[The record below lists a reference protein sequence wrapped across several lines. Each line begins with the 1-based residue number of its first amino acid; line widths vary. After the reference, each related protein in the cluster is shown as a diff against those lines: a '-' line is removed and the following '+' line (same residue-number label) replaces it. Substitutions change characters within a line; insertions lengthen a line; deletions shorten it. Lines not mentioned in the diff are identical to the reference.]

1 MTNDETGDGGAARR
15 PDLTQTAFR
24 TLNRF
29 VRPLV
34 RAGVGSPLPVGLG
47 AVVLEST
54 GRVSGKTREVPVIGF
69 RVGDRVVV
77 STVRGDS
84 QWLKNLEA
92 DSKAGVWYCGRRQD
106 AVASVHRG
114 PLNVVALSPRS
125 GEDGAIG
132 DEHDDGW
139 VSDDNGEAGAV

>member
-1 MTNDETGDGGAARR
+1 MTAADNR

-34 RAGVGSPLPVGLG
+34 KAGVGSPLPIGLG

-54 GRVSGKTREVPVIGF
+54 GRVSGKTREVPVLGF
-69 RVGDRVVV
+69 RIGDRVIV

-92 DSKAGVWYCGRRQD
+92 DNDAGVWYCGKRHD
-106 AVASVHRG
+106 ATASVRRG
-114 PLNVVALSPRS
+114 PLNLVTLEGSDPEA
-125 GEDGAIG
+125 
-132 DEHDDGW
+132 DD
-139 VSDDNGEAGAV
+139 

>member
-1 MTNDETGDGGAARR
+1 MADNSGSKR

-34 RAGVGSPLPVGLG
+34 KAGVGSPLPVGLG

-54 GRVSGKTREVPVIGF
+54 GRVSGKTREVPVLGVRIGDK
-69 RVGDRVVV
+69 VIV

-92 DSKAGVWYCGRRQD
+92 DSDAGVWYCGKRHD
-106 AVASVHRG
+106 ATASVRRG
-114 PLNVVALSPRS
+114 PLNVVTL
-125 GEDGAIG
+125 DG
-132 DEHDDGW
+132 
-139 VSDDNGEAGAV
+139 SD

>member
-1 MTNDETGDGGAARR
+1 MANDGR

-34 RAGVGSPLPVGLG
+34 KAGVGSPLPLGLG

-54 GRVSGKTREVPVIGF
+54 GRVSGKTREVPVLGF
-69 RVGDRVVV
+69 RLGDKVIV

-92 DSKAGVWYCGRRQD
+92 DPDAGVWYCGTRHE
-106 AVASVHRG
+106 ATASVRRG
-114 PLNVVALSPRS
+114 PLNIVTL
-125 GEDGAIG
+125 DGS
-132 DEHDDGW
+132 E
-139 VSDDNGEAGAV
+139 

>member
-1 MTNDETGDGGAARR
+1 MSDDQDRR

-34 RAGVGSPLPVGLG
+34 KAGVGSPLPIGLG

-54 GRVSGKTREVPVIGF
+54 GRVSGKARDVPVLGF

-84 QWLKNLEA
+84 QWLRNLEA
-92 DSKAGVWYCGRRQD
+92 DDAAGVWYCGRRRD
-106 AVASVHRG
+106 AVASVRRG
-114 PLNVVALSPRS
+114 PLNVVTLTPVA
-125 GEDGAIG
+125 EDAPAA
-132 DEHDDGW
+132 D
-139 VSDDNGEAGAV
+139 

>member
-1 MTNDETGDGGAARR
+1 MANDNR
-15 PDLTQTAFR
+15 PDLTKTAFR

-34 RAGVGSPLPVGLG
+34 KAGVGSPLPLGLG

-54 GRVSGKTREVPVIGF
+54 GRVSGKTREVPVLGV
-69 RVGDRVVV
+69 RLGDKVIV

-92 DSKAGVWYCGRRQD
+92 DSDAGVWYCGKRHD
-106 AVASVHRG
+106 ATASVRRG
-114 PLNVVALSPRS
+114 ALNVVTLDA
-125 GEDGAIG
+125 E
-132 DEHDDGW
+132 
-139 VSDDNGEAGAV
+139 